1 MARFQSTIINAE
13 TPLRLM
19 NKGNGIC
26 PPVFQRH
33 GKCKPIHPLSTPRVH
48 RDTAGLLKL
57 DQCATL
63 NTTVVAHRLHTER
76 LVALL

>member
-33 GKCKPIHPLSTPRVH
+33 GKCKPIHPLSTPRRVVVSVVIVP
-48 RDTAGLLKL
+48 GLL
-57 DQCATL
+57 QIVRPTGPC
-63 NTTVVAHRLHTER
+63 VCCGQ
-76 LVALL
+76 